1 MTKALIVED
10 DFTIAEGVEL
20 FLRKENFRTERASDG
35 QRALELW
42 RIFQPDIILLDIGLP
57 KLDGLEVLK
66 TIRTKDDVPI
76 IMLTARS
83 EEIDELLG
91 LGLGADNYITK
102 PFSLR
107 ILLAHINA
115 VLKRHKSKEDTQQ
128 TIHIGSIEID
138 TYRTIAKIK
147 GKPLNLT
154 VTEFKLLHHL
164 SKMPNRAVSR
174 WELLDAAL
182 PEGET
187 LERAVDSHMKN
198 LRKKLAEAGVENC
211 IETVWGVG
219 YRMIESDERI

>member
-20 FLRKENFRTERASDG
+20 FLRKESFQTERASDG

-66 TIRTKDDVPI
+66 TIRATDNVPI

-91 LGLGADNYITK
+91 LGLGADDYLTK

-107 ILLAHINA
+107 VLLAHINA
-115 VLKRHKSKEDTQQ
+115 VLKRHKPQEENQQ
-128 TIHIGSIEID
+128 AISIGSIEID
-138 TYRTIAKIK
+138 SYHTIVTVG
-147 GKPLNLT
+147 GKVLNLT

-164 SKMPNRAVSR
+164 AKMPNRAVSR
-174 WELLDAAL
+174 WELLEAAL

-187 LERAVDSHMKN
+187 LERAIDSHMKN
-198 LRKKLAEAGVENC
+198 LRKKLSEAGIENI
-211 IETVWGVG
+211 IETVWGIG
-219 YRMIESDERI
+219 YRLLESKVS